1 MAYQGIAPIRFDSV
15 SNVTASRGAKDPEIG
30 SRCTVD
36 GCDYLY
42 VYNAGNSQASP
53 GQLMT
58 VTGVTGYSATVST
71 TTMIDHPIG
80 VVHHTTLTTG
90 TYGWLL
96 TAGYGPGKLATNSG
110 VAAGQ
115 LVCAGGD
122 GVVAVKSISTDAPAA
137 VIGKCVAATGSAG
150 VGTFFYKI
158 F

>member
-1 MAYQGIAPIRFDSV
+1 MSYQGIAPIRFDSV
-15 SNVTASRGAKDPEIG
+15 SNVTATRGAKDPEIG

-36 GCDYLY
+36 GNDYLY

-58 VTGVTGYSATVST
+58 ATGTTGYSATVST

-80 VVHHTTLTTG
+80 VVYHATLTTG
-90 TYGWLL
+90 TYGWVL
-96 TAGYGPGKLATNSG
+96 TAGFGSAKAPANSG
-110 VAAGQ
+110 IAAGQ
-115 LVCAGGD
+115 LLCAGGD

-137 VIGKCVAATGSAG
+137 VIGKCMTATASAG
-150 VGTFFYKI
+150 VAGAFFKI